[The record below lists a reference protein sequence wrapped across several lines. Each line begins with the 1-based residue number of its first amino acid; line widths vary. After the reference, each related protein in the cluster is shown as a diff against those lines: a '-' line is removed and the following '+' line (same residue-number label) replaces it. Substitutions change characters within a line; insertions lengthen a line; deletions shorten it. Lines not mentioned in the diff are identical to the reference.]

1 MSGIKK
7 RLLLT
12 RALFLLTMIFVVII
26 SCQGDQKQSEI
37 IARVRNHTLTVEE
50 VKADLPKHPGLNIS
64 EVQVENYIKRWIEK
78 ELVYQEALKNRYD
91 KLPYIQKKLD
101 DIKRDYIV
109 ASYLEQLVN
118 KNVKVDSMDL
128 MEYYEEKKTE
138 FIRKNDYYQVSLI
151 MVSSYQGANILR
163 RSIINGLDFN
173 QAAEESSIDPS
184 SQEGGYLGWL
194 LLEDISSTL
203 ARRIPQLRLNSVSRP
218 IKTEIGYALVK
229 VTGVRKK
236 DEPQTLE
243 EAKEKIRWRIETQK
257 RELLYRQLIS
267 VLGDEYAIDTHWELV
282 SDVFPDS
289 AEIKTLNRD

>member
-1 MSGIKK
+1 MNGIKK

-12 RALFLLTMIFVVII
+12 KAFFLLTVILVVII
-26 SCQGDQKQSEI
+26 SCQGDQTQSEI

-50 VKADLPKHPGLNIS
+50 LKADLPKHPGLSIS

-91 KLPYIQKKLD
+91 KLPDIKKKLD

-109 ASYLEQLVN
+109 ASYLEQLIN
-118 KNVKVDSMDL
+118 KNVKVDSTEL
-128 MEYYEEKKTE
+128 MEYYEEKKAE
-138 FIRKNDYYQVSLI
+138 FIRKKDYYQVYLI
-151 MVSSYQGANILR
+151 LVSSYQSANILR
-163 RSIINGLDFN
+163 RDILNGLDFE

-184 SQEGGYLGWL
+184 SQKGGYLGWL
-194 LLEDISSTL
+194 MLEDVSSTL

-229 VTGVRKK
+229 VTGIRKK

-243 EAKEKIRWRIETQK
+243 EAKEKIRWRIESKK
-257 RELLYRQLIS
+257 RELMYRQLIS

-282 SDVFPDS
+282 SDVYPDS
-289 AEIKTLNRD
+289 AEIETLNRD

>member
-1 MSGIKK
+1 MNGIKK

-12 RALFLLTMIFVVII
+12 KALFLLTVILVVIL
-26 SCQGDQKQSEI
+26 SCQRDQKQAEI

-91 KLPYIQKKLD
+91 KLPDIQKKLD

-109 ASYLEQLVN
+109 ASYLEQLIN
-118 KNVKVDSMDL
+118 KNVKVDSTDL
-128 MEYYEEKKTE
+128 MEYYEEKKSE
-138 FIRKNDYYQVSLI
+138 FIRKNDYYQVYLI
-151 MVSSYQGANILR
+151 LVSSYQDANILR
-163 RSIINGLDFN
+163 RDILNGLDFN

-194 LLEDISSTL
+194 MLEDVSSTL
-203 ARRIPQLRLNSVSRP
+203 ARRIPQLPLNSVSRP

-229 VTGVRKK
+229 VTGIRKK

-243 EAKEKIRWRIETQK
+243 EAKEKIRWRIESQK

-267 VLGDEYAIDTHWELV
+267 VLGDEYAIGTNWELV
-282 SDVFPDS
+282 SDVLPDS
-289 AEIKTLNRD
+289 AEIKSLNRD